1 MEKTNSIDP
10 SIFCSSF
17 ATRTGA
23 QEHFLVIS
31 TKPGWK
37 YAGALDDLDR
47 AYDRALRQRRLSPD
61 TQAFVRFYVSDITN
75 QKDALV
81 NSPVY
86 RKACM
91 GACSVIHQRPLCGGP
106 MAMLAYHIKGA
117 ATREPLSPADGQ
129 AGTSVVMKGA
139 NYRALIT
146 GEMGGPGPFDSEQQ
160 TEGIWR
166 SFLPLLERH
175 SMTLLDNTIRTWIF
189 VRDVDN
195 HYKGM
200 VKARRAVF
208 EQHGLTQNS
217 RYCASTGIEGRMRSP
232 GTLVSM
238 DTLSFAPLH
247 KDQIIRMEALDHLP
261 PTITYGVTFERGLRV
276 RFGDRSHL
284 YISGTASIDKDGSVL
299 HPGDVESQARR
310 TIENIKALLAP
321 HQATLKDMMYL
332 LVYLRDPNAR
342 ARVAAILKREVPR
355 TVPLLMIEASVCRPA
370 WLFEMEGLA
379 IIKDKC
385 GFPAFL

>member
-1 MEKTNSIDP
+1 MEKTNRTDP
-10 SIFCSSF
+10 LISCSSF

-23 QEHFLVIS
+23 QEHFLAIS
-31 TKPGWK
+31 SKPGWK
-37 YAGALDDLDR
+37 YADALEDLDR
-47 AYDRALRQRRLSPD
+47 AYDRALKQRRLSPD
-61 TQAFVRFYVSDITN
+61 TQVFVRFYVSDITN

-81 NSPVY
+81 NSAIY
-86 RKACM
+86 RKTCA
-91 GACSVIHQRPLCGGP
+91 GACSVIHQSPLKGGP

-117 ATREPLSPADGQ
+117 VTREPLAPADGQ
-129 AGTSVVMKGA
+129 AGTSVLVKGA
-139 NYRALIT
+139 NYRALFT

-166 SFLPLLERH
+166 SFLPVLERH
-175 SMTLLDNTIRTWIF
+175 GMTLLDNTIRTWIF

-208 EQHGLTQNS
+208 EQHGLTQHS
-217 RYCASTGIEGRMRSP
+217 RYCASTGIEGRMRDP

-238 DTLSFAPLH
+238 DTLSFAPLR
-247 KDQIIRMEALDHLP
+247 KEQIVRMEALDHLP

-284 YISGTASIDKDGSVL
+284 YISGTASIDKDGAVL
-299 HPGDVESQARR
+299 HPGNVENQARR
-310 TIENIKALLAP
+310 TIENIKALLSP
-321 HQATLKDMMYL
+321 HGATLEDMMYI
-332 LVYLRDPNAR
+332 LVFLRDPNAR
-342 ARVAAILKREVPR
+342 NRVAAILKREVPR
-355 TVPLLMIEASVCRPA
+355 TVPLLMVGACVCRPA
-370 WLFEMEGLA
+370 WLFEMEGMA
-379 IIKDKC
+379 IIKDTC